1 VALDH
6 IDSIVEGFSSHVSC
20 ASARRVSTGGS
31 HRLRRRCDPQLPS
44 PLRTK
49 QCLALGTACAVRV
62 ASDRRPAVS
71 ALLIASGHQPE
82 GDEQAGHEM
91 DRDKEYVYLS

>member
-31 HRLRRRCDPQLPS
+31 HRRCDPQLPS

-71 ALLIASGHQPE
+71 APLIASGHQPE